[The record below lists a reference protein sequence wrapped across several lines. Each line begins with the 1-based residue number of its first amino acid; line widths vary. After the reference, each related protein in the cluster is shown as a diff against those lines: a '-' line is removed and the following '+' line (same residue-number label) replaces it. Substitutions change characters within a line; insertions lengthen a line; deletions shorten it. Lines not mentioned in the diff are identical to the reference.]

1 MAPCGVFKGR
11 AEMRSLAIV
20 AGETASACATLLH
33 GVSELFLAQLDDHE
47 LAVLEKA
54 LDKVTVDCTFG

>member
-1 MAPCGVFKGR
+1 
-11 AEMRSLAIV
+11 MRSLAIV

-54 LDKVTVDCTFG
+54 HDKVTVDCTFG